1 MKHHFFAFLFLLIA
15 VPAFA
20 AHVAVLETVADL
32 NAKDKVKL
40 SERQYLTNV
49 LREEAVKQLPAEQN
63 FTIMTREN
71 ILQMLPPGKAIEDC
85 EGECLVET
93 GKNISADYVCQA
105 RVGVFGGALTL
116 SAELYETM
124 GNKLIASFNGQGKNV
139 NALLNIIKQNAPN
152 FFRGVKSKSTGFD
165 GLGGIGIVVNSNS
178 YSYSGQKKYIVE
190 ITSVPEG
197 AVPTI
202 DGRADSKCLSTPCRV
217 QVEAG
222 SHRFVV
228 SKDRYDDGELVVDV
242 EENYQKVAFSLMPT
256 FGWLVVTPEFEG
268 NVESRGEL
276 SVFVDSERKKNRKIE
291 LNPGVHKV
299 GLSHP
304 CYDPVEFVVSIAKNK
319 TEFFDRMMTRGK
331 GGLELNAEYKGEP
344 QSVTV
349 FIDGVETGN
358 TPYTGEIP
366 MCAEV
371 ELRGDGWAERVDVEP
386 KWHEEVQITH
396 VLAHSPDGLEEDE
409 TRRRAKEA
417 YAELDDDEDFLIGE
431 SIPTNEDSNRSNFAG
446 KIMLGIGMAATV
458 TGVVLAVIGNSQ
470 AKSASEKNY
479 KTETEF
485 KKNRKDAESGQT
497 LRSVGIGIAIVGAI
511 GIGISF
517 AF

>member
-1 MKHHFFAFLFLLIA
+1 MKQHFFAFLFLLSV

-20 AHVAVLETVADL
+20 AHVAVLETVADPS
-32 NAKDKVKL
+32 AKDKVKL
-40 SERQYLTNV
+40 SDRQYLTNV

-93 GKNISADYVCQA
+93 GKNISADYICQA
-105 RVGVFGGALTL
+105 RVGSFGGSLTL
-116 SAELYETM
+116 SAELYETA
-124 GNKLIASFNGQGKNV
+124 GNKLVSSFNGQGKNV
-139 NALLNIIKQNAPN
+139 NALLDIIKKKAPD
-152 FFRGVKSKSTGFD
+152 FFRSAKSKSTGFD
-165 GLGGIGIVVNSNS
+165 GLGGIGSVGSIGD
-178 YSYSGQKKYIVE
+178 YSYSGKKKFIVE
-190 ITSVPEG
+190 ITSEPKG

-202 DGRADSKCLSTPCRV
+202 DGRADSKCLSTPCKV

-222 SHRFVV
+222 SHRIVV
-228 SKDRYDDGELVVDV
+228 SKDRYDDGEIVVDV
-242 EENYQKVAFSLMPT
+242 KENNQKVSFSLTPA
-256 FGWLVVTPEFEG
+256 FGWLVVKPEFEG
-268 NVESRGEL
+268 NAESRGKL
-276 SVFVDSERKKNRKIE
+276 SISVDGNHKKDEKIE
-291 LNPGVHKV
+291 LDPGVHKV
-299 GLSHP
+299 SLSHP

-319 TEFFDRMMTRGK
+319 TELFDRMMTRGK
-331 GGLELNAEYKGEP
+331 GGLELNAEFKGEP

-349 FIDGVETGN
+349 RIDGVEAGS
-358 TPYTGEIP
+358 TPYAGEVP

-371 ELRGDGWAERVDVEP
+371 ELVGSGWAEKVDVQP
-386 KWHEEVQITH
+386 KWHKDVQVTH
-396 VLAHSPDGLEEDE
+396 SLAHSPDGLDVDE
-409 TRRRAKEA
+409 TRLRAKEA
-417 YAELDDDEDFLIGE
+417 YAELDGDDDFLAE
-431 SIPTNEDSNRSNFAG
+431 SGRPSKVKNDGSGAAG
-446 KIMLGIGMAATV
+446 KILLGTGVTAAV

-470 AKSASEKNY
+470 AKSASEKKY
-479 KTETEF
+479 ETESEF